1 MNNLVSKF
9 SPAFKPS
16 HPGFVIFYVTNRCN
30 FRCNFCFYSEEIEKG
45 LKPDELSVDEIKKIA
60 HLARINI
67 NENEANKVSEKLE
80 GILGLIDQMTQVN
93 TENIEPMAHA
103 LDITQPLREDKVTE
117 VDIREKS
124 LKLSNETDQS
134 LFIVPRVIE

>member
-1 MNNLVSKF
+1 MKF
-9 SPAFKPS
+9 D
-16 HPGFVIFYVTNRCN
+16 N
-30 FRCNFCFYSEEIEKG
+30 
-45 LKPDELSVDEIKKIA
+45 DEIKKIA

-67 NENEANKVSEKLE
+67 DENEANKVSEKLE

-93 TENIEPMAHA
+93 TDSIEPMAHA

-117 VDIREKS
+117 VDIRNKS

>member
-1 MNNLVSKF
+1 MKF
-9 SPAFKPS
+9 D
-16 HPGFVIFYVTNRCN
+16 N
-30 FRCNFCFYSEEIEKG
+30 
-45 LKPDELSVDEIKKIA
+45 DEIKKIA

-67 NENEANKVSEKLE
+67 DENEANNVSEKLE
-80 GILGLIDQMTQVN
+80 GILRLIDQMTQVN
-93 TENIEPMAHA
+93 TDSIEPMAHA

>member
-1 MNNLVSKF
+1 MKF
-9 SPAFKPS
+9 D
-16 HPGFVIFYVTNRCN
+16 N
-30 FRCNFCFYSEEIEKG
+30 
-45 LKPDELSVDEIKKIA
+45 DEIKKIA

-67 NENEANKVSEKLE
+67 NKNEADKVGEKLE
-80 GILGLIDQMTQVN
+80 GILGLIDQMIQVN
-93 TENIEPMAHA
+93 TDGIEPMAHA

-117 VDIREKS
+117 VDIRKKS

>member
-1 MNNLVSKF
+1 MKF
-9 SPAFKPS
+9 D
-16 HPGFVIFYVTNRCN
+16 N
-30 FRCNFCFYSEEIEKG
+30 
-45 LKPDELSVDEIKKIA
+45 DEIKKIA

-80 GILGLIDQMTQVN
+80 GILGLIDQMTEVN
-93 TENIEPMAHA
+93 TESIEPMAHA

>member
-1 MNNLVSKF
+1 MKF
-9 SPAFKPS
+9 D
-16 HPGFVIFYVTNRCN
+16 N
-30 FRCNFCFYSEEIEKG
+30 
-45 LKPDELSVDEIKKIA
+45 DEIKKIA

-93 TENIEPMAHA
+93 TDSIEPMAHA

-117 VDIREKS
+117 VDIRDKS
-124 LKLSNETDQS
+124 LKLSDESDQS

>member
-1 MNNLVSKF
+1 MKF
-9 SPAFKPS
+9 D
-16 HPGFVIFYVTNRCN
+16 N
-30 FRCNFCFYSEEIEKG
+30 
-45 LKPDELSVDEIKKIA
+45 DEIKKIV

-67 NENEANKVSEKLE
+67 NENEAKKVSEKLE
-80 GILGLIDQMTQVN
+80 GILELIDQMTEVN
-93 TENIEPMAHA
+93 TDSIEPMAHA

-117 VDIREKS
+117 VDMREKS

>member
-1 MNNLVSKF
+1 MKF
-9 SPAFKPS
+9 D
-16 HPGFVIFYVTNRCN
+16 N
-30 FRCNFCFYSEEIEKG
+30 
-45 LKPDELSVDEIKKIA
+45 DEIKKIA

-103 LDITQPLREDKVTE
+103 LDIKQPLREDKVTE

>member
-1 MNNLVSKF
+1 MCFNKIKF
-9 SPAFKPS
+9 D
-16 HPGFVIFYVTNRCN
+16 N
-30 FRCNFCFYSEEIEKG
+30 
-45 LKPDELSVDEIKKIA
+45 DEIKKIA

-67 NENEANKVSEKLE
+67 NENEAKKVSEKLE
-80 GILGLIDQMTQVN
+80 GILGLIDKMTQVN
-93 TENIEPMAHA
+93 TDSIEPMAHA

-117 VDIREKS
+117 VDMREKS

>member
-1 MNNLVSKF
+1 MKF
-9 SPAFKPS
+9 D
-16 HPGFVIFYVTNRCN
+16 N
-30 FRCNFCFYSEEIEKG
+30 
-45 LKPDELSVDEIKKIA
+45 DEIKKIA

-67 NENEANKVSEKLE
+67 NKNEADKVGEKLE

-93 TENIEPMAHA
+93 TDGIEPMAHA

-117 VDIREKS
+117 VDIRKKS
-124 LKLSNETDQS
+124 LKLSNETHKS

>member
-1 MNNLVSKF
+1 MKF
-9 SPAFKPS
+9 D
-16 HPGFVIFYVTNRCN
+16 N
-30 FRCNFCFYSEEIEKG
+30 
-45 LKPDELSVDEIKKIA
+45 DEIKKIA

-67 NENEANKVSEKLE
+67 DENEANKVSEKLE
-80 GILGLIDQMTQVN
+80 GILRLIDQMTQVN
-93 TENIEPMAHA
+93 TDSIEPMAHA

>member
-1 MNNLVSKF
+1 MKF
-9 SPAFKPS
+9 D
-16 HPGFVIFYVTNRCN
+16 N
-30 FRCNFCFYSEEIEKG
+30 
-45 LKPDELSVDEIKKIA
+45 DEIKKIA

-67 NENEANKVSEKLE
+67 DENEANKVSEKLE
-80 GILGLIDQMTQVN
+80 GILGLIDQMTEVN
-93 TENIEPMAHA
+93 TESIEPMAHA

-117 VDIREKS
+117 VDMREKS

>member
-1 MNNLVSKF
+1 MKF
-9 SPAFKPS
+9 D
-16 HPGFVIFYVTNRCN
+16 N
-30 FRCNFCFYSEEIEKG
+30 
-45 LKPDELSVDEIKKIA
+45 DEIKKIA

-67 NENEANKVSEKLE
+67 DENEANKVSEKLE
-80 GILGLIDQMTQVN
+80 GILRLIDQMTQVN
-93 TENIEPMAHA
+93 TDSIEPMAHA
-103 LDITQPLREDKVTE
+103 LDIMQPLREDKVTE

>member
-1 MNNLVSKF
+1 MKF
-9 SPAFKPS
+9 D
-16 HPGFVIFYVTNRCN
+16 N
-30 FRCNFCFYSEEIEKG
+30 
-45 LKPDELSVDEIKKIA
+45 DEIKKIA

-67 NENEANKVSEKLE
+67 DENEANKVSEKLE

-93 TENIEPMAHA
+93 TESIEPMAHA
-103 LDITQPLREDKVTE
+103 LDIKQPLREDKVTE
-117 VDIREKS
+117 VDMREKS

>member
-1 MNNLVSKF
+1 MKF
-9 SPAFKPS
+9 D
-16 HPGFVIFYVTNRCN
+16 N
-30 FRCNFCFYSEEIEKG
+30 
-45 LKPDELSVDEIKKIA
+45 DEIKKIA

-80 GILGLIDQMTQVN
+80 GILGLIDQMTEVN
-93 TENIEPMAHA
+93 TDSIEPMAHA
-103 LDITQPLREDKVTE
+103 LDIKQPLREDKVTE
-117 VDIREKS
+117 EDMREKS